1 MAWNRNSPT
10 LAVGTAKG
18 NLLVFNQKVCEA
30 LSRAAPTNPFP
41 LSSLSL
47 SPH

>member
-18 NLLVFNQKVCEA
+18 NLLVFNQKARRGGV
-30 LSRAAPTNPFP
+30 
-41 LSSLSL
+41 
-47 SPH
+47 